1 VQAGTL
7 KKWKWKCGKRGEK
20 RNVRQK
26 MGRAAREGNKQNG
39 RKWGR
44 KGGKERLRG
53 KEGEGGRNEDKWQW
67 LVHKKSVRNCG
78 CP

>member
-1 VQAGTL
+1 VQEGKL

-39 RKWGR
+39 WKWGR
-44 KGGKERLRG
+44 KGEKERLRG
-53 KEGEGGRNEDKWQW
+53 KEGEGG
-67 LVHKKSVRNCG
+67 KK
-78 CP
+78 